1 MIVKIT
7 KGKGWRGAHSYISN
21 KPGSILVCSNMP
33 NIDTKA
39 ASAQIATFRSLRPT
53 LNKAIAHFSLS
64 VPPDDRNL
72 TCAEWETIATE
83 FLLDMGFDD
92 CPHVVYRHTDTD
104 HDHIHILALRINSSG
119 ETVSD
124 KHDFK
129 RAEKIARKLEQR
141 HQLRTIDTR
150 EEDANNHK
158 QRRPKMNTNETDH
171 PTPDHQHANQIELAD
186 ELPDK
191 QRRNLKRFIR
201 EDEYEKLVEP
211 LIGTCFKSVKRYNN
225 ANLIYLKPTGYLRD
239 KGDSI
244 SAKDVEDELAAELM
258 INLAHS
264 RGWNS
269 IKLTGSDVFLRKAIL
284 LCVHKGIKV
293 IPRDEHQRKILDEIL
308 RTIPNDIGIA
318 TNIED
323 ATDVKPNH
331 NHTPTPLIDLTAE
344 MLQKRVRERNES
356 IGAQLE
362 EQTSNS
368 KKLKQ

>member
-33 NIDTKA
+33 NIDMKA
-39 ASAQIATFRSLRPT
+39 ASVQIAKFRSLRPT

-64 VPPDDRNL
+64 IPPDDRKLN
-72 TCAEWETIATE
+72 CDEWKSISTE

-92 CPHVVYRHTDTD
+92 CPYVAYRHTDTD
-104 HDHIHILALRINSSG
+104 HDHIHILALRINSRG
-119 ETVSD
+119 ETVCD

-129 RAEKIARKLEQR
+129 RAEKVARKLEQR

-150 EEDANNHK
+150 EEDANNYK
-158 QRRPKMNTNETDH
+158 QRRIKMNNNEIDQA
-171 PTPDHQHANQIELAD
+171 TPVHQLANQIELAD
-186 ELPDK
+186 GLPDK

-211 LIGTCFKSVKRYNN
+211 LIGICFKSVKRYNTV
-225 ANLIYLKPTGYLRD
+225 NLIYLQPTGYLRD

-269 IKLTGSDVFLRKAIL
+269 IKLTGSDIFLRKAIL
-284 LCVHKGIKV
+284 LSVQKGLQV

-308 RTIPNDIGIA
+308 RTIPHGING
-318 TNIED
+318 TPNIED
-323 ATDVKPNH
+323 ATDAKLSLE
-331 NHTPTPLIDLTAE
+331 HTPPPLIELNAE
-344 MLQKRVRERNES
+344 MLKERVREHNQR
-356 IGAQLE
+356 IGAQLDD
-362 EQTSNS
+362 QISNS